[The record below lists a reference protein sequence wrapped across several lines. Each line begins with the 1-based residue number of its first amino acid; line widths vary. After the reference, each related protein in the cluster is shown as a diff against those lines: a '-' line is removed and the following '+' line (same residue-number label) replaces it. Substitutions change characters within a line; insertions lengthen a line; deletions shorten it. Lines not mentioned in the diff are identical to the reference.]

1 MNIKRE
7 NNSFFNRPLGSRTTW
22 DMAHK
27 NIGLA
32 SSSTSAWSTVSLRS
46 EPVCQQ
52 IAYPDEHQKTHQ
64 VTAYGP
70 FPSDLLN
77 LQVQDRQVQLF
88 QKFLTAKKW
97 PAN

>member
-32 SSSTSAWSTVSLRS
+32 SSSTSVWSTVALRS

-52 IAYPDEHQKTHQ
+52 IAYPDEHQRLTRLQPMVLFHLI
-64 VTAYGP
+64 
-70 FPSDLLN
+70 FN